1 MNCPQCQQAAPAEAD
16 FCPGCGTRLRL
27 ACPACGVANAATYR
41 FCLRCGAA
49 LTAPSAEPAPTA
61 PEPAGRPGKAL
72 VLVADDDPLVRDLV
86 SDVLAEAG
94 FRTVRASDG
103 AEVMDLALQQ
113 KPALILLDVIMP
125 RMDGYTTLT
134 RLRGHRATQHIPVV
148 ILTGQPGPLYET
160 ISFGA
165 GATAHMT
172 KPFSPR
178 QLMDTV
184 ERVLAGIKP

>member
-1 MNCPQCQQAAPAEAD
+1 MACPQCQQQAPPEAD
-16 FCPGCGTRLRL
+16 FCPSCGTRLRI
-27 ACPACGVANAATYR
+27 ACPGCATPNAATHQ
-41 FCLRCGAA
+41 FCMRCGAA
-49 LTAPSAEPAPTA
+49 LVPPTA
-61 PEPAGRPGKAL
+61 GPEPAATAPAGTPGKL
-72 VLVADDDPLVRDLV
+72 VLVADDDPLVRELV

-94 FRTVRASDG
+94 FRTIRVSDG
-103 AEVMDLALQQ
+103 DEVMGLALKQS
-113 KPALILLDVIMP
+113 PVLIVLDVIMP

-134 RLRGHRATQHIPVV
+134 RLRGHRATQNIPVI

-165 GATAHMT
+165 GATAHVT

-184 ERVLAGIKP
+184 ERVLGGKPS